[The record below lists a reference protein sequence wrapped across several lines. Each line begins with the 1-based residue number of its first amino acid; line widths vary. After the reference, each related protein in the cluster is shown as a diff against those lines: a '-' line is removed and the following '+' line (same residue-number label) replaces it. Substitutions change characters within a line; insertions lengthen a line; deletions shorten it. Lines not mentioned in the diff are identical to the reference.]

1 MDGQIPMKRVIPI
14 AATSL
19 LLSLASAAPAV
30 AANGTGPHHGSEIVQ
45 GAAYEGQTG
54 ASIFAENGQI
64 HYIVTRDNQCW
75 YPQSWLDDALVQ
87 GTSSPYYTYV
97 SAVAFDPEAFS
108 PDVPEVGGASCIQ
121 HVYHG
126 FDSCTDE
133 NRIGVLSI
141 DALWDARR
149 GTIGSFGDI
158 GLHEYSDRYCV
169 EIVDVDR
176 WRQIIR
182 ASDYL
187 PRPVRATYPQFR
199 TLVGLEN
206 RVWYDVAPGNDR
218 YVDGFHV
225 SLPTPGTTY
234 EIDVSIW
241 LQEVAIDI
249 DGDGHWD
256 HTATCSTGDAS
267 SLTDCGGTADHPL
280 LTFEYDER
288 AYHRFVIES
297 RWAGR
302 AIDEDGLVHV
312 LDPNFLAVQY
322 TFDWE
327 TVEVRSSLD
336 G

>member
-1 MDGQIPMKRVIPI
+1 MKKALTIVLGV
-14 AATSL
+14 TLFSG
-19 LLSLASAAPAV
+19 V
-30 AANGTGPHHGSEIVQ
+30 AAAEARPGEVHHGSNVVQ

-64 HYIVTRDNQCW
+64 HYIVSRENRCW
-75 YPQSWLDDALVQ
+75 YPQAWLDDALVQ

-97 SAVAFDPEAFS
+97 YAVDFDPDWFS
-108 PDVPEVGGASCIQ
+108 PDVPATGGASCIQ

-133 NRIGVLSI
+133 ERIGVKSI

-149 GTIGSFGDI
+149 GTIGSFGEI
-158 GLHEYSDRYCV
+158 GIHEYSDRYCI
-169 EIVDVDR
+169 EIVDADR

-182 ASDYL
+182 ASDFL
-187 PRPVRATYPQFR
+187 PRPVRATYPQYR

-206 RVWYDVAPGNDR
+206 RAWYEVDPGDDR

-225 SLPTPGTTY
+225 SLPTAGTTY
-234 EIDVSIW
+234 EIDVNIW
-241 LQEVAIDI
+241 LEEVAIDI
-249 DGDGHWD
+249 DGDGDWD
-256 HTATCSTGDAS
+256 HVVTCSTGDAA
-267 SLTDCGGTADHPL
+267 SLTDCGGSADEPL
-280 LTFEYDER
+280 FLFEYDER
-288 AYHRFVIES
+288 AFHHFVIES
-297 RWAGR
+297 RWAGQ
-302 AIDEDGLVHV
+302 ATDEDGLVHI